1 MSIEVKISRRRI
13 SYKNAMKF
21 LLKRVDKV
29 KENKGKE
36 LLWIL
41 EHPTTFTAGIRSTD
55 NEIIDKPN
63 LKE

>member
-36 LLWIL
+36 LYNWYL
-41 EHPTTFTAGIRSTD
+41 EGY
-55 NEIIDKPN
+55 
-63 LKE
+63 